1 MAASPFSSDIPYR
14 LALRRAPGLGDR
26 RCAQLL
32 QCFGTAEAVFHAN
45 SRELL
50 SAGIPDSTLDYLRAP
65 DWHAVECDRA
75 WLDAPARHLLC
86 LDDLAYPKLLR
97 EIADP
102 PFFLFVLGDPA
113 CLQAIQV
120 AVVGSRNPSTS
131 GRETAF
137 DFAKCLAQCGVTI
150 TSGLAIGIDAAS
162 HYGALDAGAR
172 TIAVAATG
180 LDKVYPARHKELA
193 QTIAHQGALVSP
205 FPPGVSPEAKNF
217 PQRNRIISGLSVGTL
232 VVQATR
238 HSGSLITAHMAME
251 QGREVFAVPGS
262 IQDPLA
268 RGCHLL
274 IREGAKLVETVED
287 IIEELGPLVA
297 ACARSPES
305 ATQESELDEEQR
317 RSFLDS
323 ICFDPV
329 TVDGLVE
336 RTGLTASTVSSM
348 LLTLELDGYV
358 GSEAGGRYIR
368 RR

>member
-1 MAASPFSSDIPYR
+1 MAASALSSDIPYR

-32 QCFGTAEAVFHAN
+32 QCFGTAEAVFHAS

-50 SAGIPDSTLDYLRAP
+50 GAGIAQSAMDYLRAP

-120 AVVGSRNPSTS
+120 AVVGSRNPTIS

-137 DFAKCLAQCGVTI
+137 NFAKCLAQCGVTI

-162 HYGALDAGAR
+162 HYGALDAGAS
-172 TIAVAATG
+172 TVAVAATG

-193 QTIAHQGALVSP
+193 QMIARQGVLVSP

-238 HSGSLITAHMAME
+238 NSGSLITAHLAME

-262 IQDPLA
+262 IHDPLA

-274 IREGAKLVETVED
+274 IREGAKLVETVAD
-287 IIEELGPLVA
+287 IIEELGSLAA
-297 ACARSPES
+297 ACMGSPEN
-305 ATQESELDEEQR
+305 TGRENDLDDEQR
-317 RSFLDS
+317 RSFLEA
-323 ICFDPV
+323 IGFDPV
-329 TVDGLVE
+329 TVDELVE
-336 RTGLTASTVSSM
+336 RTGLTASQVSSM
-348 LLTLELDGYV
+348 LLALELEGHV
-358 GSEAGGRYIR
+358 GSEAGGRHIR

>member
-1 MAASPFSSDIPYR
+1 MAASAFVSDIPYR

-26 RCAQLL
+26 RCTQLL
-32 QCFGTAEAVFHAN
+32 QRFGTAEAVFHVA

-50 SAGIPDSTLDYLRAP
+50 SSGLAQSTLDYLRAP

-75 WLDAPARHLLC
+75 WLDAPGRHLLC
-86 LDDLAYPKLLR
+86 IDDVAYPKLLR

-131 GRETAF
+131 GLETAF
-137 DFAKCLAQCGVTI
+137 NFAKCLAQCGVTV
-150 TSGLAIGIDAAS
+150 TSGLAIGIDSAG
-162 HYGALDAGAR
+162 HRGALDAGAS
-172 TIAVAATG
+172 TVAVTATG

-193 QTIAHQGALVSP
+193 HTIARQGALISP

-238 HSGSLITAHMAME
+238 NSGSLITAHMAME

-274 IREGAKLVETVED
+274 IREGAKLVETIED
-287 IIEELGPLVA
+287 IIQELGPLVA
-297 ACARSPES
+297 ACVRSPEN
-305 ATQESELDEEQR
+305 APQESDLDDEQR
-317 RSFLDS
+317 RSFLDA
-323 ICFDPV
+323 IGFDPV
-329 TVDGLVE
+329 TVDGMVE
-336 RTGLTASTVSSM
+336 RTGLTAGTVSSM
-348 LLTLELDGYV
+348 LLALELEGHV